1 MVPAKFLLCSLRKIV
16 EHTHASTFGLRALQ
30 HYCCM
35 VCLRWH
41 GERALHQWRSL
52 KKCVFARD
60 AASRACDYINL
71 LYFFVAE
78 LCNVSSGW
86 VGGSGSFHGLWLK
99 HATYGKVQ
107 WNMWWQCHCFS
118 NICRLK
124 HATFQGA
131 AECGGSAA
139 ASPTLFAGSSMQER
153 SVVAVPLLLQRCLQS
168 QACSIPRC
176 SGMQWQYR
184 SFPNVRSN
192 FVCSALTPVM
202 PRDNGR

>member
-1 MVPAKFLLCSLRKIV
+1 MQALLGFELCNITVAWCAYGGTARERYTSEDHWKNAFLRGMRHPV
-16 EHTHASTFGLRALQ
+16 HAIIWT
-30 HYCCM
+30 C
-35 VCLRWH
+35 
-41 GERALHQWRSL
+41 
-52 KKCVFARD
+52 
-60 AASRACDYINL
+60 YI
-71 LYFFVAE
+71 FFVAE

-131 AECGGSAA
+131 AECGGSAT
-139 ASPTLFAGSSMQER
+139 ASPTFAGSSMQLSKVQR
-153 SVVAVPLLLQRCLQS
+153 SAVAVPLLLQRCLQA

-192 FVCSALTPVM
+192 FVCSALTPVL